1 MSHERLL
8 DYLNQRRIIYRRLPI
23 KDKPTTCF
31 DWGYFYEDGTREC
44 YDLFRSKAKITTY
57 KSLKW
62 HLLVIW
68 YLNPQLSQEDFIKL
82 ANYIC
87 IKNNGFITFEPPA
100 DIVSKIVYNVS
111 MQDLE
116 KPPSNK
122 TRKIIFKYQ
131 SKLSLSEKLSIV
143 GQMIG
148 KSKQITE
155 EDIYDMM
162 LHVNDNGEKITITK
176 IAKLLN
182 CTPRT
187 IHRNIT
193 NELKKEKEL
202 LNQENEKVQH
212 SQLREVQR

>member
-1 MSHERLL
+1 
-8 DYLNQRRIIYRRLPI
+8 
-23 KDKPTTCF
+23 
-31 DWGYFYEDGTREC
+31 
-44 YDLFRSKAKITTY
+44 
-57 KSLKW
+57 
-62 HLLVIW
+62 
-68 YLNPQLSQEDFIKL
+68 
-82 ANYIC
+82 
-87 IKNNGFITFEPPA
+87 
-100 DIVSKIVYNVS
+100 
-111 MQDLE
+111 
-116 KPPSNK
+116 
-122 TRKIIFKYQ
+122 
-131 SKLSLSEKLSIV
+131 
-143 GQMIG
+143 MIG

-212 SQLREVQR
+212 SQLREVQG

>member
-23 KDKPTTCF
+23 KDEPTACF
-31 DWGYFYEDGTREC
+31 DWGYFYENGTFEC

-62 HLLVIW
+62 HLLVLW
-68 YLNPQLSQEDFIKL
+68 YLNPQLTQKQFIEL
-82 ANYIC
+82 ASYIC
-87 IKNNGFITFEPPA
+87 NKKNGFITFEPHK
-100 DIVSKIVYNVS
+100 DIVSKIAYKVY
-111 MQDLE
+111 MKDLDY
-116 KPPSNK
+116 PPTNK
-122 TRKIIFKYQ
+122 SRKIIFKYQ
-131 SKLSLSEKLSIV
+131 CKLPLLEKLSIV

-148 KSKQITE
+148 RNKKINE
-155 EDIYDMM
+155 ADIYDTM
-162 LHVNDNGEKITITK
+162 LYINDLGNKITVTGL
-176 IAKLLN
+176 AKLLN

-193 NELKKEKEL
+193 DELKNEKQI

-212 SQLREVQR
+212 S